1 MAKRAPLEP
10 AEMRSKAAF
19 RAMEKLLE
27 HGAASEQQLWA
38 VTRVMSGD
46 ELQAAAEERALAGL
60 CGNPLCPHPQQ
71 ELEQQ
76 RRAQHHA
83 GLRGLV
89 TQHRGSGEPESAGPH
104 DTCCSSTCAIAVAG
118 FAARL
123 GTGGTALRRFE
134 TMLRELRRQDRARRE
149 QQQQQ
154 QPTAAAVS
162 SDGTAAEAAVPA
174 APPSA
179 AHPVVGQLSAAQL
192 SNLSKMASSSS
203 RNSQA
208 ASVAGKGSG
217 TAATASGSS
226 SSSRRATPASSS
238 ADGRAGSAALKG
250 VLKKRSQF
258 AAGNARTPI
267 MLAEV
272 QEREPSTAAADGGSE
287 APARRHSAASARGPA
302 AVEGYVPRHR
312 LQSMPH
318 KTSGDS
324 GEPAQGGDG
333 EQAVQKQRKVR
344 WSDEVDP
351 EQHPEQRTGAGA
363 LPPAQVLPAPG
374 GLASATAATT
384 APAAGM
390 QPPPAPAATA
400 VAALSEA
407 LQPAVF
413 VLDVEDA
420 QGPLEGGQ
428 HGLDTQF
435 GRMRLAEPG
444 EAAAA
449 QHASATAQP
458 AALAPSMSRTL
469 SEPALPPRPSPNG
482 AGMLELGRTASGT
495 TLWSQAGRGFRYGG
509 ATVQE
514 VRSDAPQWQPSPTG
528 SSSNLLSA
536 AVAEDDA
543 AAAGGT
549 SQRRQQAPHPPEA
562 QQRQLQHLFPGLA
575 ASTDRAAAGGGGA
588 DARAAQHGPSS
599 ASEGDRTF
607 GPRLPPQLEELLS
620 SLGSSSEE
628 EEGDEEQQDD
638 EGSDWMESDE
648 EGSEPEAHGPGGSSS
663 GFRIRLT
670 FFGMLFSHLEA
681 WCTAGTQMLLASG
694 PEEPL
699 PPPPAAAS
707 PPVLVAL
714 TRFLD
719 VALPPVAA
727 ALLLGAARA
736 DAERGL
742 AELARTFRLTGPL
755 PALKGPQWQVA
766 VVVLLKALSLER
778 VPSLREAFES
788 RDGLCRLSQL
798 LGSLSFTMDEFYAV
812 LELLALPD
820 SQLAQQA

>member
-1 MAKRAPLEP
+1 
-10 AEMRSKAAF
+10 MRSKAAF

-272 QEREPSTAAADGGSE
+272 Q
-287 APARRHSAASARGPA
+287 
-302 AVEGYVPRHR
+302 
-312 LQSMPH
+312 
-318 KTSGDS
+318 TSGDS

-699 PPPPAAAS
+699 PPPPPAAS